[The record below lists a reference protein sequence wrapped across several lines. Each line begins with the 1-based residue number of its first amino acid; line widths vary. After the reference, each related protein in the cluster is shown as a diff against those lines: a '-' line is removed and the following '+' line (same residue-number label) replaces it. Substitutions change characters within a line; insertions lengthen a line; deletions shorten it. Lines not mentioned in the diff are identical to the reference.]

1 MKLYRKHIFLTQKEY
16 LKLSKP
22 SMFPK
27 IRVSCSRKNKDY
39 RKSTTHNHKDYI
51 RMDGYVTKTSFG
63 KTLSAELDFF
73 VLLMCFPGKYQEG
86 APLKNVE
93 TT

>member
-1 MKLYRKHIFLTQKEY
+1 
-16 LKLSKP
+16 
-22 SMFPK
+22 MFPVHGRTK
-27 IRVSCSRKNKDY
+27 IIEKARLI
-39 RKSTTHNHKDYI
+39 TTKIIYI

-73 VLLMCFPGKYQEG
+73 VLLMCFPGKYQEV

-93 TT
+93 TTRFF